1 MRNFPSMLLAA
12 VLLAAGLPA
21 AATHRSSE
29 TRPESLQPGEFA
41 WYAEAAPAGPLLL
54 IVSLP
59 EQRAYLYRNGVRIA
73 VSTVSTGKAG
83 YETPAGVFTIL
94 QKHKEHYSNLYDDAP
109 MPFMQRLTW
118 DGVALHAGRL
128 PGYPASHGC
137 VRLPLEFARRL
148 FDVSALG
155 MTVIVAAEHSEP
167 VLAHPGWLVPEVAGA
182 APPVAAAPGAFD
194 DYTWD
199 PARSPTGPVTLLLS
213 AADRRV
219 RVLRNG
225 AVIGDAPVVFTG
237 PLPSG
242 TRVLQLQSGTR
253 AEASRFVPGRPRL
266 AWVEVDIDPV
276 QGVPSAWAD
285 EIYRN
290 VQVPP
295 EFARAVYDILLP
307 GTTVVLTDEPFTEP
321 GTDGPVLDAEFMP
334 PGSPE

>member
-1 MRNFPSMLLAA
+1 MPRALLTLIVASVFAVAAFPA
-12 VLLAAGLPA
+12 V
-21 AATHRSSE
+21 ATHRASE
-29 TRPESLQPGEFA
+29 TRPEALQPGEFA
-41 WYAEAAPAGPLLL
+41 WYAQAAPAGPLLL

-73 VSTVSTGKAG
+73 VSTVSTGKPG
-83 YETPAGVFTIL
+83 NETPAGVYTIL

-167 VLAHPGWLVPEVAGA
+167 VLAHPGWLVPGSAATEVTQ
-182 APPVAAAPGAFD
+182 VADADFVWEPE
-194 DYTWD
+194 
-199 PARSPTGPVTLLLS
+199 RSASGPITLMVS
-213 AADRRV
+213 TADRRV

-225 AVIGDAPVVFTG
+225 IVIGDSPVAFAT
-237 PLPSG
+237 PPPAG

-253 AEASRFVPGRPRL
+253 AEPSRFVPDKPRL
-266 AWVEVDIDPV
+266 AWTEVQIDPV
-276 QGVPSAWAD
+276 EGAQTAWAD
-285 EIYRN
+285 AVYQN

-295 EFARAVYDILLP
+295 AFARVVYDVLLP
-307 GTTVVLTDEPFTEP
+307 GTTVVLTDAPLSEAGP
-321 GTDGPVLDAEFMP
+321 GAPVLDAEFVP
-334 PGSPE
+334 PGSPQ